1 MRVRGKGEEK
11 NPTGTEQ
18 GRKAEEEAEMALMW
32 THITISHR
40 PLVLPVGSPVRTDSI
55 CPMLP
60 GLLPS
65 PDLKEPGLENAA
77 AKQSSPPYVK
87 SGLWRICNR
96 TC

>member
-40 PLVLPVGSPVRTDSI
+40 PLSCQWVPQSGQTASAPCFRGSS
-55 CPMLP
+55 
-60 GLLPS
+60 LL
-65 PDLKEPGLENAA
+65 
-77 AKQSSPPYVK
+77 Q
-87 SGLWRICNR
+87 
-96 TC
+96 T